1 MIHAGLAQGSPLSG
15 RCPLR
20 GGLRVSQAASIKGSV
35 FAAIV
40 EEVTKL
46 LGGGALSRRDAARW
60 LHEKDFALL
69 DAEILVSAWYDIRS
83 YTRMNELLRDVE
95 GGGDTGY
102 LVEGGRK
109 TARRLLEAG
118 FYAQLEYLS
127 RTEVRSAA
135 PAARFDAF
143 GRDLR
148 KLTTMSGSILNFSK
162 WTSQPDPERSDRYRI
177 EVSEAREFPEVLAW
191 RSEGFVNEMAR
202 QHGAEDLWTW
212 RRVSPDVVRFSML
225 RGV

>member
-1 MIHAGLAQGSPLSG
+1 MP
-15 RCPLR
+15 
-20 GGLRVSQAASIKGSV
+20 QAASIKGSV
-35 FAAIV
+35 FTAIV

-46 LGGGALSRRDAARW
+46 LGGGSLSHREAARW
-60 LHEKDFALL
+60 LREEDFALL

-95 GGGDTGY
+95 GDGDNGY

-127 RTEVRSAA
+127 RTEVRHAA

-162 WTSQPDPERSDRYRI
+162 WISQPDPERSDRYRI

-202 QHGAEDLWTW
+202 QHGAGDLWTW
-212 RRVSPDVVRFSML
+212 KRISPDLVRFTMV